1 MLGIIDAALHR
12 TRTIVMVLLLLLIS
26 GYMSYHSI
34 PKEAEPDI
42 TIPFIYVS
50 ISHSGISPEDAERL
64 LLRPMEQELRGIDGV
79 KEMTSTASEGHASV
93 LLEFEA
99 GGDPKEALADVREKV
114 NLAKAKLPDE
124 TDEPTVNEVTMASE
138 SPAVTVMLSG
148 PAPERA
154 LITIAR
160 DLQDKLEGMREVL
173 EVDIGGDREDMIEIL
188 VDPLLME
195 SYNLDQEDIYNL
207 ISRNNRLVAAGTLDS
222 GQGRF
227 PIKLPSVFDNIKDVM
242 DMPVKVSGDKV
253 VTFGDVATVRRTFQ
267 DAQSYARV
275 NGQPA
280 VSLEVKKRPGENIIE
295 TVDKVKAL
303 IESEREFWPSN
314 IQVDYTGDQ
323 SEHVKTMLNDLQNNV
338 LSAILLVVI
347 VIIAI
352 LGGRTAMLVGIAIP
366 GSFLTGILALSVLGY
381 TVNMVVLFALIMAVG
396 MLVDGAIVVT
406 EYADREMSEGT
417 PRSEAYKKAS
427 KRMAWPIIA
436 STATTLAAFGPLLFW
451 PGIMGEFMKFLPLTL
466 IMTLVASLLM
476 ALIFVPTL
484 GGLFGRPRP
493 ISVEKRQQLI
503 EAEEGDIEHLPG
515 LTGAYVR
522 VLKAAVKRPWKV
534 LFGALAFSA
543 AVIVLY
549 GKAGN
554 GTEFFPEV
562 EPEGFNIVVRSQ
574 GDLSIEE
581 KDVLIKEVESRILDL
596 PEIETLY
603 ARTGGDDKIG
613 MLRVNLIDWQDRRP
627 AAETVE
633 AIKARTAGLAGL
645 EIEVKQDESGPPT
658 GDKDVNIQLSSRFPD
673 LLKETVSKV
682 RKELESNPAFTNI
695 DDTGPKPGI
704 EWQIKVDRRD
714 AARFGADATLVG
726 NNVQFVTTGL
736 TLGEYRADDVDD
748 EMDIRV
754 RFPEQY
760 RHITRLEE
768 LRLKTAQGQVPLSNF
783 STLQAAN
790 KLDTIKKVDGR
801 QALSVM
807 ADMAPGY
814 NLSKVLPEVMARLP
828 ELGLDPRVQ
837 ITLRGENEEQEKA
850 SAFLSKAFMV
860 AMAVMAI
867 ILVTQFNSFYQAFL
881 ILSAVLFSTVG
892 VLLGMLVFNQPF
904 GIVMS
909 GIGIISL
916 AGIVVN
922 NNIVLIDT
930 YNVLRNQGM
939 EAIEAILR
947 TGAQRLR
954 PVLMTTVTTILGLM
968 PMVMMVNVDLI
979 QRKVE
984 FGAPSTQMWA
994 QLATAVAGGL
1004 AFATVLTLVITPC
1017 MLALGIH
1024 RQQRKAEKHRN
1035 QNSPHLID
1043 EAEKGQTESEL
1054 KALERVS

>member
-1 MLGIIDAALHR
+1 MLGMIDAALHR
-12 TRTIVMVLLLLLIS
+12 TRTVVLILLLLLVA
-26 GYMSYHSI
+26 GYMSYQSI

-64 LLRPMEQELRGIDGV
+64 LLRPMEKELRGIDGV
-79 KEMTSTASEGHASV
+79 KEMTSTASEGHGSV
-93 LLEFEA
+93 LLEFVA
-99 GGDPKEALADVREKV
+99 GADTSSALADVREKV
-114 NLAKAKLPDE
+114 SLAKAKLPDG

-138 SPAVTVMLSG
+138 NPAITVMLSG
-148 PAPERA
+148 TAPERA

-160 DLQDKLEGMREVL
+160 DLKDKLESMREVL

-195 SYNLDQEDIYNL
+195 SYDLDQQDIYNL

-242 DMPVKVSGDKV
+242 EMPVKVSGDKV
-253 VTFGDVATVRRTFQ
+253 ITFGDVATVRRTFQ
-267 DAQSYARV
+267 DAESYARV
-275 NGQPA
+275 NGKPA
-280 VSLEVKKRPGENIIE
+280 VSLEVKKRPGENIIQ
-295 TVDKVKAL
+295 TVEGVKAL
-303 IESEREFWPSN
+303 IEKEREFWPPT
-314 IQVDYTGDQ
+314 IAVDYTGDQ
-323 SEHVKTMLNDLQNNV
+323 SKHVKTMLNDLQNNV

-352 LGGRTAMLVGIAIP
+352 LGARTALLVGIAIP
-366 GSFLTGILALSVLGY
+366 GSFLTGILALAVLGY

-417 PRSEAYKKAS
+417 PRYEAYKKAS

-466 IMTLVASLLM
+466 IMTLVASLAM

-484 GGLFGRPRP
+484 GGLFGKPRP
-493 ISVEKRQQLI
+493 ISAEKRQQLI

-515 LTGAYVR
+515 FTGNYVR

-534 LFGALAFSA
+534 LFGALVFSL
-543 AVIVLY
+543 AVILLY

-581 KDVLIKEVESRILDL
+581 KDHLIQEVERQLLNL
-596 PEIETLY
+596 PEVETLY
-603 ARTGGDDKIG
+603 ARSGGDDRIG

-627 AAETVE
+627 AAETIE
-633 AIKARTAGLAGL
+633 EIKQRTAGLAGL
-645 EIEVKQDESGPPT
+645 EIEVRQDQAGPPT
-658 GDKDVNIQLSSRFPD
+658 GDKDVNLQISSRFPA
-673 LLKETVSKV
+673 LLKDSVAKV

-704 EWQIKVDRRD
+704 EWQIKVDRAD

-768 LRLKTAQGQVPLSNF
+768 LRLKTAQGQIPLSNF
-783 STLQAAN
+783 STLEAAN

-801 QALSVM
+801 QALSVT

-814 NLSKVLPEVMARLP
+814 NLSKVIPEVMARLP

-850 SAFLSKAFMV
+850 SAFLSKAFLI

-881 ILSAVLFSTVG
+881 ILTAVLFSTVG

-939 EAIEAILR
+939 EPIEAILR

-954 PVLMTTVTTILGLM
+954 PVMMTTVTTILGLM
-968 PMVMMVNVDLI
+968 PMVLMVNVDLI

-1017 MLALGIH
+1017 MLALGAH
-1024 RQQRKAEKHRN
+1024 RQQRKEQKARSKS
-1035 QNSPHLID
+1035 SPHLID
-1043 EAEKGQTESEL
+1043 EALMDDDEEVKSLEK
-1054 KALERVS
+1054 VS